1 MIRGV
6 NLGGWLVL
14 ERYIKPSLFTVPVC
28 FDKDRH
34 DPDVCA
40 NDINDPY
47 PEDQWTLT
55 SVFNNK
61 DDAREYLKDHW
72 ANFVKED
79 DIARIKKAGLGHVR
93 IPVGHWIMGDISP
106 DEPYVDGEWGDFVRV
121 ARLCRKHGIQVWVDL
136 HTAPGS
142 QNGFD
147 NSGRTRA
154 TPTGEGWSGNPENVD
169 RTVKA
174 VREIAEGIKEEGLED
189 VVTGFGVLNEPFKA
203 QNEAQVKDFDDRA
216 YRAVREV
223 LGGGTT
229 VYIAD
234 MFDAGRFNGFWD
246 DEEHENTV
254 LDSHYYHVSVGL
266 KRMIGEWS
274 VSFDTLVCTKL
285 DDVMDSY
292 REGGEVLEFDRK
304 IGEKRKKFLRNF
316 AEAQMVAWESQD
328 TGVSVGWFYWNFKM
342 EGGAF
347 AEWDYLRGVEEGWMP
362 TLRVEE
368 KAKNAFG
375 RCEDIIFRTDDSMD
389 IVHEFPPPDSVAP
402 DWQAVEADDDV
413 VVSHGQSLLPN
424 GTGEQG
430 DGLIL
435 GFLSLVVF
443 LLLGLA
449 IVRKFCVR
457 YFGGAGG
464 RGEYQRVGDVGGV
477 GEGL

>member
-1 MIRGV
+1 MKV
-6 NLGGWLVL
+6 
-14 ERYIKPSLFTVPVC
+14 
-28 FDKDRH
+28 
-34 DPDVCA
+34 
-40 NDINDPY
+40 
-47 PEDQWTLT
+47 
-55 SVFNNK
+55 
-61 DDAREYLKDHW
+61 HW

-79 DIARIKKAGLGHVR
+79 DIIRIKNAGLGHVR

-121 ARLCRKHGIQVWVDL
+121 VKLCRKHGIQVWVDL

-147 NSGRTRA
+147 NSGRTLP
-154 TPTGEGWSGNPENVD
+154 TPTGVGWSGNPKNVD
-169 RTVKA
+169 RTIKA
-174 VREIAEGIKEEGLED
+174 VRDIVEVIKQEGIED
-189 VVTGFGVLNEPFKA
+189 VVTGFGVLNEPFKG

-223 LGGGTT
+223 LGEGTT

-234 MFDAGRFNGFWD
+234 MFDAERFNGFWD
-246 DEEHENTV
+246 DEEHGNTV
-254 LDSHYYHVSVGL
+254 LDSHYYHVFAQTPRGFSPRQHIAYVCEKNSRDVNACCWKGGGAGGETSVGL

-362 TLRVEE
+362 TLKAEE
-368 KAKNAFG
+368 KAEHVFG
-375 RCEDIIFRTDDSMD
+375 RCEEIIFRTDDEMD
-389 IVHEFPPPDSVAP
+389 IVHECPPSDSVAP

-413 VVSHGQSLLPN
+413 VVSHGESLLTK
-424 GTGEQG
+424 GTRERG
-430 DGLIL
+430 DGIVL

-443 LLLGLA
+443 LLLGLGIA
-449 IVRKFCVR
+449 KKCCVR

-464 RGEYQRVGDVGGV
+464 KGGYQRVGEVGGV
-477 GEGL
+477 GEVA